1 MNVFLIPIFFFFFA
15 EADADSGVDETTQ
28 NGSPTK
34 SATGN
39 GSGGVSRI
47 PKKTPPSTPNRGRGF
62 EQRTSGQRPPVRS
75 KSVPKPFTSYGLT
88 PVSLDDSASPSKKGK
103 FLGLVCKFILIC
115 TYQKYFYW
123 TFLSYFWPLQFL

>member
-1 MNVFLIPIFFFFFA
+1 MSLESTDQLQKAHTHMNVFLIPIFFSNFFA

-88 PVSLDDSASPSKKGK
+88 PVSLDDSVSPSKKGK
-103 FLGLVCKFILIC
+103 F
-115 TYQKYFYW
+115 
-123 TFLSYFWPLQFL
+123 SD